1 MEFNVKDILTIL
13 PMISVTVT
21 AFVIII
27 IEAAFRKSSSTS
39 YLISIIGLIISIG
52 LAVESLS
59 WRGTS
64 FFDMVNIGGYGN
76 FFSILFMV
84 AAIFT
89 IIISKD
95 YLIKQGVHYGEYYI
109 LILFSTVGMML
120 MASAADMIVIFLG
133 LELMSICL
141 YVLAGFM
148 RKRIKSNEAALKYFL
163 LGAFATGFLLYGMAL
178 IYGITETTNIQTIV
192 VNSHQYAQLNL
203 FWVGMGLILI
213 GFAFK
218 VAAVPFHMWVPDV
231 YEGSPTTVTAFMAT
245 GAKAAAFA
253 ALVMIFAHTFVE
265 GERLKDVLSVLAAA
279 SMIIGNI
286 VAISQTNI
294 KRMLAY
300 SSIAHAGYMLV
311 GLAAAN
317 ELGRSGILF
326 YLTAYTFMNIGAFGI
341 LSILEKEED
350 KNLTF
355 EDYAGLSTKHPFLA
369 AMMAIFMLSFIGI
382 PPFAGFFGKY
392 YVFAAAINANLTWLV
407 IIGVLMSAVS
417 AYYYLRLVVMM
428 YFRESD
434 LPLLVPSNP
443 ANNAVLFV
451 SVLLLFGLGIFPSV
465 LLTIINNLFL

>member
-1 MEFNVKDILTIL
+1 
-13 PMISVTVT
+13 
-21 AFVIII
+21 
-27 IEAAFRKSSSTS
+27 
-39 YLISIIGLIISIG
+39 
-52 LAVESLS
+52 
-59 WRGTS
+59 
-64 FFDMVNIGGYGN
+64 
-76 FFSILFMV
+76 
-84 AAIFT
+84 
-89 IIISKD
+89 
-95 YLIKQGVHYGEYYI
+95 
-109 LILFSTVGMML
+109 
-120 MASAADMIVIFLG
+120 
-133 LELMSICL
+133 
-141 YVLAGFM
+141 
-148 RKRIKSNEAALKYFL
+148 
-163 LGAFATGFLLYGMAL
+163 
-178 IYGITETTNIQTIV
+178 
-192 VNSHQYAQLNL
+192 
-203 FWVGMGLILI
+203 
-213 GFAFK
+213 
-218 VAAVPFHMWVPDV
+218 
-231 YEGSPTTVTAFMAT
+231 
-245 GAKAAAFA
+245 
-253 ALVMIFAHTFVE
+253 
-265 GERLKDVLSVLAAA
+265 
-279 SMIIGNI
+279 IIGNI

-465 LLTIINNLFL
+465 LLTIINNVFI

>member
-1 MEFNVKDILTIL
+1 MEFNVKDILTVL
-13 PMISVTVT
+13 PIIGVTVT
-21 AFVIII
+21 AFVVII
-27 IEAAFRKSSSTS
+27 IEAVFRKSSSTS
-39 YLISIIGLIISIG
+39 YLVTLIGLVISIG
-52 LAVESLS
+52 LAVESIG
-59 WRGTS
+59 WQGTS
-64 FFDMVNIGGYGN
+64 FFNMVNVGGYGS
-76 FFSILFMV
+76 FFSILFML

-95 YLIKQGVHYGEYYI
+95 YLIKQRVHYGEYYI
-109 LILFSTVGMML
+109 LILFATIGMML

-178 IYGITETTNIQTIV
+178 IYGVSTTTNINTILS
-192 VNSHQYAQLNL
+192 NLNFYTHTPL
-203 FWVGMGLILI
+203 FWVGLGLLLI
-213 GFAFK
+213 GLAFK

-231 YEGSPTTVTAFMAT
+231 YEGAPTTVTAFMAT
-245 GAKAAAFA
+245 GVKAAGFSV
-253 ALVMIFAHTFVE
+253 LVMFFAHTFAE
-265 GERLKDVLSVLAAA
+265 GERLKDTLSLLAAA
-279 SMIIGNI
+279 SMIIGNVI
-286 VAISQTNI
+286 AISQTNI

-326 YLTAYTFMNIGAFGI
+326 YLSAYTFMNLGAFGI
-341 LSILEKEED
+341 LSIIEKEED

-355 EDYAGLSTKHPFLA
+355 DDYAGLYSKHPFLA
-369 AMMAIFMLSFIGI
+369 AMMAIFMLSLIGI

-392 YVFAAAINANLTWLV
+392 YIFAAAVNANLTWLV

-417 AYYYLRLVVMM
+417 AYYYLRLVVVM
-428 YFRESD
+428 YFREAELSI
-434 LPLLVPSNP
+434 PVTSSGVFNM
-443 ANNAVLFV
+443 VFFV
-451 SVLLLFGLGIFPSV
+451 SAVVLFGLGVFPSV

>member
-13 PMISVTVT
+13 PMIGVTVT
-21 AFVIII
+21 AFVVII
-27 IEAAFRKSSSTS
+27 IEAAFRKSSNMS
-39 YLISIIGLIISIG
+39 YLVSIIGLIISIG

-84 AAIFT
+84 AAIFS
-89 IIISKD
+89 IILSKD
-95 YLIKQGVHYGEYYI
+95 YLIKQGVHHGEYYI

-265 GERLKDVLSVLAAA
+265 GERLKDVLSVLTAA

-465 LLTIINNLFL
+465 LLTIINNVFI

>member
-13 PMISVTVT
+13 PMIGVTVT
-21 AFVIII
+21 AFVVIM
-27 IEAAFRKSSSTS
+27 IEAAFRKSSNMS
-39 YLISIIGLIISIG
+39 YLVSIIGLIISIG

-64 FFDMVNIGGYGN
+64 FFNMVNIGGYGN

-109 LILFSTVGMML
+109 LILLSTVGMML

-253 ALVMIFAHTFVE
+253 ALVMIFAHTFV
-265 GERLKDVLSVLAAA
+265 
-279 SMIIGNI
+279 
-286 VAISQTNI
+286 
-294 KRMLAY
+294 
-300 SSIAHAGYMLV
+300 
-311 GLAAAN
+311 
-317 ELGRSGILF
+317 
-326 YLTAYTFMNIGAFGI
+326 
-341 LSILEKEED
+341 
-350 KNLTF
+350 
-355 EDYAGLSTKHPFLA
+355 
-369 AMMAIFMLSFIGI
+369 
-382 PPFAGFFGKY
+382 
-392 YVFAAAINANLTWLV
+392 
-407 IIGVLMSAVS
+407 
-417 AYYYLRLVVMM
+417 
-428 YFRESD
+428 
-434 LPLLVPSNP
+434 
-443 ANNAVLFV
+443 
-451 SVLLLFGLGIFPSV
+451 
-465 LLTIINNLFL
+465 